1 MISANDYIE
10 LLGKSVRIFDY
21 FGRIFD
27 GGLQFNFSPGNIRIY
42 ESSFWIISSVQ
53 FSHSVVFDSL

>member
-21 FGRIFD
+21 FGRTFD
-27 GGLQFNFSPGNIRIY
+27 GGLQFNFSPGNIRI
-42 ESSFWIISSVQ
+42 
-53 FSHSVVFDSL
+53 